1 MGKYDDLLDL
11 PHPVSAAHPRMP
23 LIDRAAQFSPFA
35 ALSGYEDELEEA
47 ARLTEAERAPGEAV
61 LADLDAR
68 LRLLAAHVSE
78 HPEITATYFVPDE
91 KKDGGRYVT
100 AAGRVKKVRAAEREI
115 ELTDGRRIAFE
126 RLLALEGAVFD
137 ALE

>member
-11 PHPVSAAHPRMP
+11 PHPVSATHPPMP

-47 ARLTEAERAPGEAV
+47 ARLTEAERTPGEAV

-68 LRLLAAHVSE
+68 LRLLAAHISE
-78 HPEITATYFVPDE
+78 QPEITATYFVPDE